1 MKRLI
6 CSLVLLS
13 ISISVLNGQDLTSK
27 FDAAKM
33 RERVERLS
41 ADDFEG
47 RGPGNAGG
55 KRAAQYIADQMKASG
70 IKPANKDSY
79 FKSEDDRS

>member
-6 CSLVLLS
+6 SALVLF
-13 ISISVLNGQDLTSK
+13 SISVSLISGQDLTSK

-33 RERVERLS
+33 RERLERLA

-47 RGPGNAGG
+47 RGPGNPGG

-70 IKPANKDSY
+70 VKPANKDSY
-79 FKSEDDRS
+79 FQNLKMV